1 MKAMY
6 VTFGAVLAAALTVST
21 AHAQNFGRCVPQ
33 APDCC
38 GPGYYAPNWFG
49 LYYGPNYYL
58 NPGYGPYSGPVDYP
72 RFTVQPNGKFGLGGA
87 VAPPLSFPTNP
98 YMRGPRD
105 FFMVDEESSRAAVP
119 SGYGY
124 SVPVAPQPYLPPTA
138 VPLTP
143 TPAVVPVV
151 PAPVAPPPAPLL
163 LRRDLRQ

>member
-1 MKAMY
+1 MKAMF
-6 VTFGAVLAAALTVST
+6 VTFGAALAAALAAST
-21 AHAQNFGRCVPQ
+21 ANAQNFGRCVPQ

-38 GPGYYAPNWFG
+38 GPANYAPNWFG
-49 LYYGPNYYL
+49 QYYGPNYNLY
-58 NPGYGPYSGPVDYP
+58 PGNGPYNGPVDSP
-72 RFTVQPNGKFGLGGA
+72 RFTVQPNGRFGVGAGGPG

-119 SGYGY
+119 VRYGY
-124 SVPVAPQPYLPPTA
+124 SAPLAPQPYLAPIV

-151 PAPVAPPPAPLL
+151 PAPVAPPPPPAP
-163 LRRDLRQ
+163 